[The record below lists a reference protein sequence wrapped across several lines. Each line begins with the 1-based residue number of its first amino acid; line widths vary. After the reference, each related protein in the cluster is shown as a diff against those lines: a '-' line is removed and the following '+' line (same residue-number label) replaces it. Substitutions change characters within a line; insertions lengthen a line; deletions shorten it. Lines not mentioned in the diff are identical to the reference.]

1 MVHALEKAA
10 SCLNRGGVIL
20 EVHDLV
26 DPPRI
31 EVHSDGAEIFAGQ
44 LLSEVNF
51 EKQQFADDAIGQVVA
66 AGKLT
71 SDQAIVFESYIR
83 SDSLESM
90 TKWLE
95 EEWASVYIP
104 ENTHGKVIDLASNAG
119 KSSEVVIRFVSRLN
133 LLKSVTK

>member
-10 SCLNRGGVIL
+10 SCLNQGGVIL
-20 EVHDLV
+20 EVHDLL

-66 AGKLT
+66 TGKLSSDRDNRRRNDVCHDGVHHLRQSRYPQRMLHGGLT
-71 SDQAIVFESYIR
+71 SHC
-83 SDSLESM
+83 
-90 TKWLE
+90 
-95 EEWASVYIP
+95 ASS
-104 ENTHGKVIDLASNAG
+104 TFA
-119 KSSEVVIRFVSRLN
+119 
-133 LLKSVTK
+133 